1 MQSSCICARLLFAL
15 KFIIFIIQNWN
26 LYALDLK
33 MTSVYTDDDT
43 TLFIKSSK
51 SKLTP
56 PDGNLSNVIYS
67 KQ

>member
-1 MQSSCICARLLFAL
+1 
-15 KFIIFIIQNWN
+15 
-26 LYALDLK
+26 

-56 PDGNLSNVIYS
+56 PDGDSSNVIYS
-67 KQ
+67 TQ